1 MSHDNIRPN
10 AHFNDE
16 DSNTSNNPAFDSVL
30 SARLS
35 RRSLLG
41 GAGAAAL
48 GGTALTGCATSGPVA
63 PVSGLG
69 FKPVVKTM
77 ADQVTV
83 PEGYT
88 ARVIYALGDP
98 LTGRRPASTRA
109 ACWP

>member
-1 MSHDNIRPN
+1 MTTNIPRTN

-16 DSNTSNNPAFDSVL
+16 DSNTSANPAFDSVL

-41 GAGAAAL
+41 ATGVATL

-63 PVSGLG
+63 PVNGLG
-69 FKPVVKTM
+69 FKPVAKTM

-83 PEGYT
+83 PEG
-88 ARVIYALGDP
+88 
-98 LTGRRPASTRA
+98 
-109 ACWP
+109 